1 MLRESQLPGHI
12 LEARGVPQAAS
23 PGGPRETRG
32 RQGWEGHRV
41 GSRGGQA
48 HLVGLVADP
57 AAERLPPDVGHHV
70 PLQHGWGAEDL
81 TTRRAGVVLLG
92 VHLVDV
98 LAVVLQGGEAHP
110 ALLAVVWVFDVWWAG
125 ETPQATVSEERLA
138 VYSSRGKTAQRS
150 RGATEPRAGVTAFT
164 VQPLSTLV
172 LGRR

>member
-1 MLRESQLPGHI
+1 MSHKP
-12 LEARGVPQAAS
+12 PS
-23 PGGPRETRG
+23 PGGRG
-32 RQGWEGHRV
+32 RPEGGPGWGAGWA

-57 AAERLPPDVGHHV
+57 AAEGLPPDVGHHV

-81 TTRRAGVVLLG
+81 AARRAGVVLLG

-125 ETPQATVSEERLA
+125 ETPQATVSEKRLT
-138 VYSSRGKTAQRS
+138 VCSSRGKTAQRS
-150 RGATEPRAGVTAFT
+150 RGATDPRAGNHCIYHPTTFHLRPRVGSEA
-164 VQPLSTLV
+164 PLRL
-172 LGRR
+172 LD